1 VLSDICESVEASRY
15 HDTDKILY
23 LLCNSISLY
32 LNLEILT
39 LQVVFRV
46 KQKMA
51 ETTIQPTTP
60 EQHSNEQFLDTSS
73 QDNKYSQQQ
82 QEKLPSNS
90 NLSQQQVYQQQIQSH
105 VASQFT
111 PEQNPQAQSQPPPPG
126 QVQIQPPPPGLST
139 PQQLLT
145 RPPEFIANKIDATP
159 PPQFHVI
166 QASSSSSTTLK
177 GETLISKSEV
187 VTSIAPPTP
196 TSQVSTPKKPFSK
209 KPLQPIYLLLRKCL
223 KEVKKEFFFF

>member
-1 VLSDICESVEASRY
+1 
-15 HDTDKILY
+15 
-23 LLCNSISLY
+23 
-32 LNLEILT
+32 
-39 LQVVFRV
+39 
-46 KQKMA
+46 MA

-60 EQHSNEQFLDTSS
+60 EQQSNEQFPDTSS

-82 QEKLPSNS
+82 QEKLSSIS
-90 NLSQQQVYQQQIQSH
+90 NLSQQQTYQQQFQSH

-111 PEQNPQAQSQPPPPG
+111 PEQNPQTQSQPPPPG

-166 QASSSSSTTLK
+166 QASSSLSTTLK
-177 GETLISKSEV
+177 GETFISKPAA
-187 VTSIAPPTP
+187 VTSTSPPTP
-196 TSQVSTPKKPFSK
+196 ISQVSTPKKPLFSK

-223 KEVKKEFFFF
+223 KEVKNNFFLK